1 MRLSVAGIF
10 AKCPACE
17 GDDFD
22 PIIKVSSE
30 TRNVFVC
37 AGCNKPAH
45 YDELMLQ
52 IGEEAVR
59 RARVTREGAR
69 RAQQRSL

>member
-10 AKCPACE
+10 AKCPACD

-22 PIIKVSSE
+22 PVIKISSE
-30 TRNVFVC
+30 TRNAFVC
-37 AGCNKPAH
+37 AACRKPAH

-52 IGEEAVR
+52 IGEEAER
-59 RARVTREGAR
+59 RARVTREAAR
-69 RAQQRSL
+69 SVPQRSL

>member
-10 AKCPACE
+10 ARCLACQ
-17 GDDFD
+17 GDDFN
-22 PIIKVSSE
+22 PIIKISSE

-37 AGCNKPAH
+37 AGCRKPAH
-45 YDELMLQ
+45 YNELMLQ

-59 RARVTREGAR
+59 RAQATREAAR
-69 RAQQRSL
+69 RAKQHSL